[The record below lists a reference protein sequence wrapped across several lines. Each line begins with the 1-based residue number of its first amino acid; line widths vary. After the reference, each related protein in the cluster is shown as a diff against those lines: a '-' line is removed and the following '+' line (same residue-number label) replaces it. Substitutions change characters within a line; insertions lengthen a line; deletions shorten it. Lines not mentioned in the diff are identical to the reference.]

1 MNTIHYSKAERVS
14 TARMMGD
21 AFLEVSYKFWFQL
34 ITAFQAA
41 FAIVLAFQVN
51 DIVTKVVDLEN
62 ISTRY
67 AVVIPILVMCNL
79 AISYLKDKYVA
90 SHERKRVRPEMSLG
104 GHVVDTEGKS
114 GSVHHF
120 YQRK

>member
-1 MNTIHYSKAERVS
+1 MDTIHYSSAKKVNTTKLVE
-14 TARMMGD
+14 D
-21 AFLEVSYKFWFQL
+21 AILEASYKFWFQL

-51 DIVTKVVDLEN
+51 DIVTKLVDLEH
-62 ISTRY
+62 ISPRY
-67 AVVIPILVMCNL
+67 GAVIPILVICNL

-90 SHERKRVRPEMSLG
+90 AHDRKPVSPENSVAGSVARV
-104 GHVVDTEGKS
+104 

-120 YQRK
+120 YHR